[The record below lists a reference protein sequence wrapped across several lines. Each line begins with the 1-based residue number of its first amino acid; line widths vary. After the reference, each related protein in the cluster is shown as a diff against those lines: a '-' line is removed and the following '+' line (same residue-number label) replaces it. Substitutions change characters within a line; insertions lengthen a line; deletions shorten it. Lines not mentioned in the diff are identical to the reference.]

1 MENGIKKSKLKKMG
15 EKELDGEREIER
27 LTIRKWQDVK
37 ESKQVIK
44 EVRGAKRKKVRKE
57 DKK

>member
-15 EKELDGEREIER
+15 EKEVDGEREIER

-37 ESKQVIK
+37 ES
-44 EVRGAKRKKVRKE
+44 R
-57 DKK
+57 